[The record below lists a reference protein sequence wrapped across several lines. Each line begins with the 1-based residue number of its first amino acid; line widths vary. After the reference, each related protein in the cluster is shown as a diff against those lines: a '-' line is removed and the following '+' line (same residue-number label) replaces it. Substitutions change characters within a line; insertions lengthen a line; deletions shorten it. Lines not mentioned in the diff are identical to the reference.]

1 MRSVGGLVK
10 PVCRAN
16 KTIQKARHGDGCVA
30 VVASSRFLDD
40 DHANSSLNLG
50 EQRWLALLPF
60 LKKMSRFPLPSVLLR
75 MIDRLK
81 GKTHCVRLVEG
92 AWRSYVDFFFFLLR
106 IRSHF
111 VIR

>member
-75 MIDRLK
+75 MIDRLIGSRQPISLK
-81 GKTHCVRLVEG
+81 ITKKLKRLRYRQWLSG
-92 AWRSYVDFFFFLLR
+92 CRHL
-106 IRSHF
+106 
-111 VIR
+111 